1 MAMVYG
7 AVVVAAIC
15 LSGHA
20 PGGGPVPV
28 GTAAPKPTTA
38 VATAAPAV
46 PSRPVAPVPAKSAPP
61 PWTVPD
67 IDQLP
72 TDAWGKLVRLGRELT
87 VATYAHIGPEVADPA
102 QRYAGN
108 NLSCQNC
115 HLDGG
120 TKQFGLPFVGVF
132 ADFPQYR
139 AREGKV
145 GSLEDRINGCME
157 RSMNGRALPLGST
170 EMAAFV
176 AYIKFLSTG
185 VAIGAQTPGRGSSD
199 MPKLIRAADLD
210 HGKAL
215 FGQNCASCH
224 GLDGQ
229 GKRHGA
235 MGDAGGYEF
244 PPVWGLD
251 SFNDGAGM
259 NRLIS
264 AATFVHSNMPNGTI
278 WSAPALSAEDAWDV
292 AAYFQSQPR
301 PARAHLDQDFPVRLQ
316 KPVDAGYG
324 PYIDG
329 FDRSQHQRG
338 PFAPIEQK
346 LKELKAEKSAA
357 AVPDALVR

>member
-1 MAMVYG
+1 
-7 AVVVAAIC
+7 
-15 LSGHA
+15 
-20 PGGGPVPV
+20 
-28 GTAAPKPTTA
+28 
-38 VATAAPAV
+38 
-46 PSRPVAPVPAKSAPP
+46 
-61 PWTVPD
+61 
-67 IDQLP
+67 
-72 TDAWGKLVRLGRELT
+72 
-87 VATYAHIGPEVADPA
+87 
-102 QRYAGN
+102 
-108 NLSCQNC
+108 
-115 HLDGG
+115 
-120 TKQFGLPFVGVF
+120 VF
-132 ADFPQYR
+132 ADFPQVSR

-157 RSMNGRALPLGST
+157 RSMNGRALPLDST

-199 MPKLIRAADLD
+199 MPKLTRAADLD
-210 HGKAL
+210 ARQGAVRPEL
-215 FGQNCASCH
+215 RELPWTGRAGQAPWCH
-224 GLDGQ
+224 GRCRRL
-229 GKRHGA
+229 RV
-235 MGDAGGYEF
+235 
-244 PPVWGLD
+244 PPVWGPD

-264 AATFVHSNMPNGTI
+264 AANFVHSNMPNGTI

-329 FDRSQHQRG
+329 FDRSQHQLG